1 MKLETIAFNNLRRR
15 KSRLAFLIA
24 GLLIG
29 VSTVVTLI
37 SLSTTLTED
46 VQKKMENYGAN
57 ILITPHSDDLSLNYG
72 GISLGGVS
80 LDPQEIHQ
88 EDLVKIMSI
97 RNHLNISVVAPKVLG
112 AMIVNGER
120 VMIMGVEPDKE
131 FRLKKW
137 WKVNGRPIEGDHE
150 LVAGASVAQKLGL
163 KMGDKVEIGDETFTL
178 TGILE
183 KSGSQD
189 DQILIAALPT
199 AQRLLGKEGIVSLVE
214 VAALCANCP
223 VTDMVDQISEV
234 LPGADVSAIQ
244 QVVKTRMHALDQFRN
259 FSLAVAAVVLLIG
272 ALVVFVTMMG
282 SVNERTREIGIFR
295 ALGFRRA
302 HIMRLILFE
311 STVVSIIAGI
321 FGFLIGM
328 GVTYLILPLMTDNE
342 VALHWDPMLGGG
354 AVLLALLVGTL
365 ASFYPALK
373 ASRLDPTE
381 ALRAL

>member
-15 KSRLAFLIA
+15 KSRLVFLVA

-29 VSTVVTLI
+29 VATVVTLI

-46 VQKKMENYGAN
+46 VQTKMENYGAN
-57 ILITPHSDDLSLNYG
+57 ILITPHTDNLSLNYG

-80 LDPQEIHQ
+80 LDSKEIIQ
-88 EDLVKIMSI
+88 SDLSKLGSI
-97 RNHLNISVVAPKVLG
+97 RNSANIAIVAPKVLG
-112 AMIVNGER
+112 ALEVKGQR
-120 VMIMGVEPDKE
+120 VMLMGVEPDKE
-131 FRLKKW
+131 FQLKKW
-137 WKVNGRPIEGDHE
+137 WKVNGRQLEQDHD
-150 LVAGASVAQKLGL
+150 LVAGAEVVHKLGL
-163 KMGDKVEIGDETFTL
+163 NMGDSVKIGGEIFTL
-178 TGILE
+178 TGVLA
-183 KSGSQD
+183 STGSQD
-189 DQILIAALPT
+189 DQILIASLPVM
-199 AQRLLGKEGIVSLVE
+199 QRLLGKEGKVSLVE
-214 VAALCANCP
+214 VAALCGDCP
-223 VTDMVDQISEV
+223 VTDMVIQISEA
-234 LPGADVSAIQ
+234 LPGANVSAIQ

-302 HIMRLILFE
+302 HIMRLILME
-311 STVVSIIAGI
+311 STVVSFVAGVL
-321 FGFLIGM
+321 GFLVGM
-328 GVTYLILPLMTDNE
+328 GVTQLILPLMTENE
-342 VALHWDPMLGGG
+342 VSLYWDPVLAVG
-354 AVLLALLVGTL
+354 AILLALVVGAT

>member
-88 EDLVKIMSI
+88 EDLIKIMSI

-137 WKVNGRPIEGDHE
+137 WKVNGRPIEESHE

-163 KMGDKVEIGDETFTL
+163 QMGDKVEIGGETFTL

-244 QVVKTRMHALDQFRN
+244 QVVKTRMHALNQFRN

-311 STVVSIIAGI
+311 STLVSIIAGI